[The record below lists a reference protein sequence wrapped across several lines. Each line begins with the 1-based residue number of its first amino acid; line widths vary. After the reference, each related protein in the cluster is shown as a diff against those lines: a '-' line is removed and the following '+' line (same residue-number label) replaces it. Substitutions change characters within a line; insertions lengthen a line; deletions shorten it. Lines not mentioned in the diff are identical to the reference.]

1 LKDGVFV
8 DVEWQTVVG
17 VVEDVRY
24 RGIQNP
30 KLDVYLPYSQVS
42 DALHHVV
49 VRTRGDPRALAGAV
63 REQVRALDADAGVG
77 ELTTMQHLVDR
88 ALTPWRFASA
98 LLGGFAL
105 AALLLTAS
113 GLFAVLH
120 HFVSGRTR
128 EIAIRMAL
136 GADPGRVR
144 RFVLSQGLSVTA
156 LGVALGSALSLV
168 LARSLSA
175 LLYGLD
181 ERDPWSHLAGVVL
194 IGLVAA
200 IACLLP
206 ARRAARVD
214 ATVALRSE

>member
-1 LKDGVFV
+1 
-8 DVEWQTVVG
+8 
-17 VVEDVRY
+17 
-24 RGIQNP
+24 
-30 KLDVYLPYSQVS
+30 VS
-42 DALHHVV
+42 DALRHLV
-49 VRTRGDPRALAGAV
+49 VRTRGEPLALAGAV
-63 REQVRALDADAGVG
+63 REQIRALDAEAGVG
-77 ELTTMQHLVDR
+77 ELTTLQHLVDR
-88 ALTPWRFASA
+88 ALAPWRFASA

-120 HFVSGRTR
+120 HFVSGRVR

-144 RFVLSQGLSVTA
+144 RFVLSQGLGVTA
-156 LGVALGSALSLV
+156 LGIALGSALSLV

-181 ERDPWSHLAGVVL
+181 AGDPWSHLVGVGL

-200 IACLLP
+200 LASLLP
-206 ARRAARVD
+206 TRRAARVD
-214 ATVALRSE
+214 ATMALRSE